1 MDVTE
6 MEKEDSELEIFDDE
20 IDAEDDDSSVVE
32 NGLSD

>member
-6 MEKEDSELEIFDDE
+6 MEKEDSELEIYNDGV
-20 IDAEDDDSSVVE
+20 DAEDDSSVVE